1 MVTELRTR
9 SLAFTGDGIDP
20 VDLTHVT
27 RLVLASEQAVL
38 GRSDTTA
45 DDVAAMLAVSSLD
58 RANSCFALE
67 GDEPVGFLSIEDDPH
82 EGVTNLEVYS
92 LPWPGSEPLRAA
104 LLERGL
110 EVARARRDGSGR
122 EAWKARAGCHVE
134 DSAFASVMVGAGMAP
149 VRRFYRMTIDSDSP
163 LVPEAMPPLPSG
175 VEIRGGAADEQDRRT
190 VHGIDRESFAEH
202 WGYADYPFDE
212 WWEHMSAWPTFDP
225 DDWWLL
231 SVEGTPAAICLLSE
245 RRAEFGEGYVLV
257 LGVLKEFRGRG
268 LAQLLLRRTF
278 VHYRDRG
285 RTSTSLGVDAT
296 NTTGAVAL
304 YEKVGMRP
312 TLVMEAYE
320 HPLD

>member
-1 MVTELRTR
+1 VTSLRTR
-9 SLAFTGDGIDP
+9 PLVFTGEGIDP
-20 VDLTHVT
+20 ADLAHAT
-27 RLVLASEQAVL
+27 RLMLESELAVI

-45 DDVAAMLAVSSLD
+45 ADVAAMVAVSSFD
-58 RANSCFALE
+58 RENSCFALE
-67 GDEPVGFLSIEDDPH
+67 GDEPVGLLAVEDDPH

-92 LPWPGSEPLRAA
+92 LPWPGSAPLRAA

-110 EVARARRDGSGR
+110 EVARARRAGSVGPTWR
-122 EAWKARAGCHVE
+122 ARAGCYVE
-134 DSAFASVMVGAGMAP
+134 DTTFSSLMVDAGMAP

-163 LVPEAMPPLPSG
+163 LVPATMPPLPSG
-175 VEIRGGAADEQDRRT
+175 VEIRSGAADEQDRRT
-190 VHGIDRESFAEH
+190 VHRIDRESFAEH
-202 WGYADYPFDE
+202 WGYAEYPFDE

-231 SVEGTPAAICLLSE
+231 SVEGEPAAICLLSE
-245 RRAEFGEGYVLV
+245 RRAQFAEGYVLV

-268 LAQLLLRRTF
+268 LAQLLLRRAF